1 MNCVSMIWVSQLLLY
16 HSSQFIYL
24 QSSRTVFV
32 LNDKNA
38 CITLLIIQ
46 LLILRY
52 TKWYKLLNMNKQRE
66 LTP

>member
-16 HSSQFIYL
+16 HSSQFVYL

-52 TKWYKLLNMNKQRE
+52 IK
-66 LTP
+66 